1 MLRVAEEPYG
11 SEVAARLVAALH
23 HEIGERYADVDT
35 FTPEELAE
43 DDAAYL
49 AEVTPELVRAP
60 LGTFVVAWIDGQPVG
75 CGAVKPFDA
84 VERVGEIKRMYTAP
98 GARRRGVSRAILEHL
113 EAAATDLGY
122 VRLHLETGL
131 PQPEAIGLYESHG
144 WQRIPSYGRYK
155 DTPSSVCFA
164 KDLADASTPAVGARD
179 LAGDLP
185 PPA

>member
-1 MLRVAEEPYG
+1 MLRVTEEPYDG
-11 SEVAARLVAALH
+11 EVAARLVAALH

-60 LGTFVVAWIDGQPVG
+60 LGTFVVAWLDGEPVG
-75 CGAVKPFDA
+75 CGALKPFDDDG
-84 VERVGEIKRMYTAP
+84 VGEVKRMYTAP
-98 GARRRGVSRAILEHL
+98 EARRRGVSRAILERL
-113 EAAATDLGY
+113 EAAAVELGY

-131 PQPEAIGLYESHG
+131 PQPEAIRLYESHG

-164 KDLADASTPAVGARD
+164 KDLADASTSAIH
-179 LAGDLP
+179 AGDRAGDVP
-185 PPA
+185 PPP

>member
-11 SEVAARLVAALH
+11 SEVAGRLVAALH
-23 HEIGERYADVDT
+23 HEIGARSADVDT

-60 LGTFVVAWIDGQPVG
+60 LGTFVVAWLDGEPVG
-75 CGAVKPFDA
+75 CGAVKPFGTAD
-84 VERVGEIKRMYTAP
+84 RVGEIKRMYTAP
-98 GARRRGVSRAILEHL
+98 EARRRGVSRAILEHL
-113 EAAATDLGY
+113 EATAAELGY

-164 KDLADASTPAVGARD
+164 KDLLDASASAVPVRD
-179 LAGDLP
+179 LAGDVS

>member
-1 MLRVAEEPYG
+1 MLRVAEEPYE
-11 SEVAARLVAALH
+11 SEVAACLVAALH

-60 LGTFVVAWIDGQPVG
+60 LGTFVVAWLDGVPVG
-75 CGAVKPFDA
+75 CGAVKPFGPDGI
-84 VERVGEIKRMYTAP
+84 GEIKRMYTAP
-98 GARRRGVSRAILEHL
+98 EARRRGVSRSILEHL
-113 EAAATDLGY
+113 EAAAAELGY

-131 PQPEAIGLYESHG
+131 PQHEAIGLYESHG
-144 WQRIPSYGRYK
+144 WERIPSYGRYR

-164 KDLADASTPAVGARD
+164 KDLVDRPPPAVGARD

-185 PPA
+185 PSA